1 MRRGLETNRPR
12 VGRIRLIRTDQIR
25 VNPSNPR
32 HPWSVHFTYCLF
44 LVLLCTICGLRQG
57 PAASADEQT
66 TEKTNQMTPYT
77 ETIPGTNIKF
87 EMVPIAGG
95 TFLMGSPAAE
105 AGRSTDESPQH
116 QVTVRSFWM
125 GRLEVT
131 WDEYDQFAFNQGIIN
146 DRVLS
151 SAQQKGLADA
161 VTRPTPP
168 YADESFGYGKGRQP
182 AISMTHHAAMEYC
195 RWLSALTGKIYRL
208 PTEAE
213 WEYAG
218 RAGSKTAYSFDE
230 DVRKLGDYAWYA
242 ENSNGAPQ
250 VGGKKKPN
258 AWGLY
263 DMHGNV
269 AEWCIDQFDA
279 EFYGRM
285 KPGVSLAPVLLPNE
299 RRYPH
304 VVRGGSWDDDPFR
317 LRSAARLASR
327 KEWSKRDPQRPQS
340 IWWHTEAIT
349 VGFRVVRPLEE
360 QEALRALRSKITRQS
375 PD

>member
-1 MRRGLETNRPR
+1 MN
-12 VGRIRLIRTDQIR
+12 R
-25 VNPSNPR
+25 VNVRFS
-32 HPWSVHFTYCLF
+32 YCLF
-44 LVLLCTICGLRQG
+44 VMLCCAICDFWPG
-57 PAASADEQT
+57 ASATGGRQT
-66 TEKTNQMTPYT
+66 GETTNQMTPYI
-77 ETIPGTNIKF
+77 ETIPGTTIKF
-87 EMVPIAGG
+87 EMVPIPGG
-95 TFLMGSPAAE
+95 TFLMGSPGSE

-116 QVTVRSFWM
+116 QVTVRAYWM
-125 GRLEVT
+125 GRFEVT

-146 DRVLS
+146 DRVLGK
-151 SAQQKGLADA
+151 AQQKGVADA

-195 RWLSALTGKIYRL
+195 RWLSAVTGKIYRL

-218 RAGSKTAYSFDE
+218 RAGSKTAYSFGE
-230 DVRKLGDYAWYA
+230 DVRKLGDYGWYA

-250 VGGKKKPN
+250 VVGKKKPN

-285 KPGVSLAPVLLPNE
+285 KSGVSLAPVLSPNE

-304 VVRGGSWDDDPFR
+304 VVRGGSWDDDPSR
-317 LRSAARLASR
+317 LRSAARQASR

-360 QEALRALRSKITRQS
+360 QEALRGLRSKITRQS